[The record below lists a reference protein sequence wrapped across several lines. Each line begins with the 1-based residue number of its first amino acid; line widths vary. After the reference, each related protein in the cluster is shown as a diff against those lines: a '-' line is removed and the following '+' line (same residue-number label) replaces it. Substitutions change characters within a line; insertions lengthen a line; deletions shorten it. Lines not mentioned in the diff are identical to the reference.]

1 MASLVNSVGNT
12 CQSGEISRNISQVR
26 YRYGEIFAKIVNV
39 ESNLRNVGTY
49 YVNSGPNNQKCMR
62 FGGQPGGIHRNI
74 TDVKGQCQQKLRK
87 SIEL

>member
-49 YVNSGPNNQKCMR
+49 YVNSAQ
-62 FGGQPGGIHRNI
+62 I
-74 TDVKGQCQQKLRK
+74 LRASVNK
-87 SIEL
+87 NLENL